1 MKSLSKEIF
10 DFSDPKAHILKIIA
24 KDIKEFIDIFK
35 IDKLSDLQIELTSWY
50 AKNKNFAMAYMT
62 LAEAVPSLICE
73 QNGMDPTDRDARED
87 AKDTLNKYRGGKNY
101 NPEHKKAAEV
111 YFKINNIR
119 INIAHKLLEGNRRS
133 NSNPRNSVNNIQE
146 YIEKVKAMRKIHFKL
161 QKRPPKK

>member
-1 MKSLSKEIF
+1 MSDIGAIQKSVKSLSKEIF

-35 IDKLSDLQIELTSWY
+35 IDKLSDLQIELASWY

-73 QNGMDPTDRDARED
+73 Q
-87 AKDTLNKYRGGKNY
+87 
-101 NPEHKKAAEV
+101 
-111 YFKINNIR
+111 
-119 INIAHKLLEGNRRS
+119 IAHKLMDGDRRS
-133 NSNPRNSVNNIQE
+133 NSDPQSSTDNIWE
-146 YIEKVKAMRKIHFKL
+146 YIEKVKAMGKIHFKL